1 MDVRDARARLI
12 VAALPRP
19 EEVVRLAREE
29 AAHARARRL
38 AAGDPVLLLD
48 GSGRAAAGHVLRVTH
63 AEVLVR
69 ASEILEAAAAAP
81 AVSLLVAGLR
91 ADRLAWLV
99 EKVTELGAARVT
111 IVESERTQSF
121 RANARLLPRLDRI
134 AREAA
139 KQCERADWPR
149 VEGPVAFERAIEAEA
164 APQRFFFD
172 LDGDPFP
179 DRVGESETALAV
191 GPEGGWTDSEKDEA
205 SSRGW
210 RIVRLAAGKLRA
222 ETAAIAGL
230 LLLAAAMERK
240 TG

>member
-1 MDVRDARARLI
+1 MDVRDAPARLI
-12 VAALPRP
+12 VAALPQP

-38 AAGDPVLLLD
+38 AAGDRVLLLD
-48 GSGRAAAGHVLRVTH
+48 GSGRVAAGHVLRVTH

-69 ASEILEAAAAAP
+69 ASEILEAAPAAP
-81 AVSLLVAGLR
+81 AVALLVAGLR

-111 IVESERTQSF
+111 IVESGRTQSF

-139 KQCERADWPR
+139 KQCERAVWPR

-164 APQRFFFD
+164 APQRFFLD
-172 LDGDPFP
+172 RDGDPFP
-179 DRVGESETALAV
+179 ERLGESETALAV
-191 GPEGGWTDSEKDEA
+191 GPEGGWTDSEKNEA

-210 RIVRLAAGKLRA
+210 RIVRLPAGKLRA

-230 LLLAAAMERK
+230 LLVSAAMERK

>member
-1 MDVRDARARLI
+1 LI
-12 VAALPRP
+12 VAALPQP

-38 AAGDPVLLLD
+38 AAGDRVLLLD
-48 GSGRAAAGHVLRVTH
+48 GSGRVVAGHVLRVTH
-63 AEVLVR
+63 SEVLVR
-69 ASEILEAAAAAP
+69 ASEILEAAPAAP
-81 AVSLLVAGLR
+81 AVALLVAGLR

-111 IVESERTQSF
+111 IVESGRTQSF

-139 KQCERADWPR
+139 KQCERAVWPR

-164 APQRFFFD
+164 APQRFFLD
-172 LDGDPFP
+172 RDGDPFP
-179 DRVGESETALAV
+179 ERLGESETALAV
-191 GPEGGWTDSEKDEA
+191 GPEGGWTDSEKNEA

-210 RIVRLAAGKLRA
+210 RIVRLPAGKLRA

-230 LLLAAAMERK
+230 LLVSAAMERK

>member
-12 VAALPRP
+12 VAALPQP
-19 EEVVRLAREE
+19 EEVVRLARKE

-38 AAGDPVLLLD
+38 AAGDPVLLMD
-48 GSGRAAAGHVLRVTH
+48 GSGRVAAGHVLRLTN
-63 AEVLVR
+63 AEVLVQ
-69 ASEILEAAAAAP
+69 ASEILDSPAATRAIA
-81 AVSLLVAGLR
+81 LLVAGLR

-99 EKVTELGAARVT
+99 EKATELGAARVT

-121 RANARLLPRLDRI
+121 RANARLLPRLDRV

-149 VEGPVAFERAIEAEA
+149 VEGPISFHHAIDTDA
-164 APQRFFFD
+164 AAQRFFLD

-179 DRVGESETALAV
+179 ERAGDSDAALAV
-191 GPEGGWTDSEKDEA
+191 GPEGGWSDSERDEA

-210 RIVRLAAGKLRA
+210 RVVRLPAGKLRA

-230 LLLAAAMERK
+230 ILLSAAMERK

>member
-1 MDVRDARARLI
+1 
-12 VAALPRP
+12 
-19 EEVVRLAREE
+19 
-29 AAHARARRL
+29 
-38 AAGDPVLLLD
+38 
-48 GSGRAAAGHVLRVTH
+48 VTH